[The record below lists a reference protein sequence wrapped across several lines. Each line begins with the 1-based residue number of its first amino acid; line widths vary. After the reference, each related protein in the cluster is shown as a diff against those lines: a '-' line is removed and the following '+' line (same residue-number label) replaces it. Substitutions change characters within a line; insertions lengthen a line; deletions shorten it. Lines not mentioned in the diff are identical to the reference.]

1 MNMPLLIFYIG
12 FTCSTNNIY
21 NQTLKTMFIMFII
34 LSQNCKNELL
44 SSVERVVICLKLK
57 KNCLRVTL

>member
-1 MNMPLLIFYIG
+1 MNMPLLFFYIG

-21 NQTLKTMFIMFII
+21 NQTLKTMFMMFII

-44 SSVERVVICLKLK
+44 SSMERVVICCKFEIK
-57 KNCLRVTL
+57 KELS